1 MASIPLTETEFAD
14 ALENGADET
23 ACFHCGLPV
32 PEGAAYRVVWN
43 NTAYPLC
50 CRGCEAV
57 AHAILDGNLDD
68 YYRFRTVP
76 PRKNPA
82 QNRAAADDDLAVYDH
97 PSIQKDFVRNDGRG
111 SEASLLLEGLTCSA
125 CAWLIEQQLQRLP
138 GVVETQLNYSTRR
151 ARVLWDSDRVR
162 LSDIL
167 RTVREIGYA
176 ASPYD
181 PARSQR
187 LQDRERLGLLGRLGL
202 AGIMAMQT
210 MLLSEALYYGDWAG
224 SDPGLRSLF
233 LLLSFVLTLPVLAYS
248 AQPFFKGAWRDIT
261 HGRAG
266 MDVPVALGLLAA
278 FAASAWTT
286 FTGAGIAYYDAVTMF
301 VFLLLGARY
310 LERAVIGDAARA
322 AESVTRAAPIV
333 AHRRNGVNGLVDVAA
348 AELKPGDVIVVR
360 AGETVPA
367 DGLVTEGRS
376 TVNESLMTGES
387 HPHHKYAGSRIL
399 GGSINIESPLTV
411 QVKRVGDNTLYA
423 GLRRLLERAQA
434 EKPPLAQLT
443 DRVAG
448 GFVAG
453 LLVATTVIGVYWWY
467 HDSTRMLSVVV
478 ALLVITCPCALSLAA
493 PAAITAVTGML
504 ARNGLLVTR
513 GAALDVLARATHFV
527 FDKTGTLTLDNLRV
541 AWIVP
546 FTEMPESD
554 CLQLAAALEQYSSHP
569 VARAIRT
576 RSAGVNNLQ
585 SRRVEQFPGEG
596 ITGVVDGRRLMLGSP
611 SFIARAT
618 GLPPDD
624 DRLRDLL
631 WHNLTVVLLADESRL
646 LAAFGLDATLRQGA
660 TDLFCELEK
669 AGKTVVLMTGD
680 RAEAANAVARKFCIG
695 QVHAALTPAEKLMH
709 VRKLQAQGAV
719 VAMVGDGAND
729 APVLG
734 GADISIAIGSG
745 ADIAAAAADM
755 ILLSP
760 NLRQLALGLRAARRF
775 RGVIRQN
782 VVWALVYN
790 LVAIPVAAAGWVT
803 PWLAALG
810 MSLSSIVVVANAW
823 RLSRVK

>member
-1 MASIPLTETEFAD
+1 MSSIPLSETELAN
-14 ALENGADET
+14 ALEKEAGET

-32 PEGAAYRVVWN
+32 PEGVAHRVVWN

-57 AHAILDGNLDD
+57 AHAILDGKLDD

-76 PRKNPA
+76 ARKNPEHGPA
-82 QNRAAADDDLAVYDH
+82 TADELAVYDH
-97 PSIQKDFVRNDGRG
+97 PSIQKDFVRNDGRR

-125 CAWLIEQQLQRLP
+125 CAWLIEQQLRRLP
-138 GVVETQLNYSTRR
+138 GVAEVQLNYSTRR
-151 ARVLWDSDRVR
+151 ARVVWDSDRVR

-167 RTVREIGYA
+167 RTVREIGYTA
-176 ASPYD
+176 LPYD
-181 PARSQR
+181 PARSQLLR
-187 LQDRERLGLLGRLGL
+187 DRERLGLLGRLGL
-202 AGIMAMQT
+202 AGIMGMQI
-210 MLLSEALYYGDWAG
+210 MLLSAALYYGDWAG

-233 LLLSFVLTLPVLAYS
+233 LLLGFVLTLPVLVYS
-248 AQPFFKGAWRDIT
+248 AQPFFQGAWRDIT
-261 HGRAG
+261 HGRVG
-266 MDVPVALGLLAA
+266 MDVPVALGLLTA

-286 FTGAGIAYYDAVTMF
+286 FIGTGTAYYDAVAMF

-310 LERAVIGDAARA
+310 LERAVIGGASRA
-322 AESVTRAAPIV
+322 AESVTQATPVV
-333 AHRRNGVNGLVDVAA
+333 AHRHDGADRLVDIAA

-360 AGETVPA
+360 AGEIVPA
-367 DGLVTEGRS
+367 DGRVTEGRS

-387 HPHHKYAGSRIL
+387 HPQYKYAGSRIL

-434 EKPPLAQLT
+434 EKPPLARFT
-443 DRVAG
+443 DRIAG

-453 LLVATTVIGVYWWY
+453 LLAATVVVGLYWWHY
-467 HDSTRMLSVVV
+467 DSTRVLPVVV
-478 ALLVITCPCALSLAA
+478 ALLVITCPCALSLAT

-504 ARNGLLVTR
+504 AKNGLLVTR
-513 GAALDVLARATHFV
+513 SAALDVLARATHFV

-546 FTEMPESD
+546 FTDMPEPD

-569 VARAIRT
+569 VARAIRARHT
-576 RSAGVNNLQ
+576 GVNNLQ
-585 SRRVEQFPGEG
+585 SRRVEQIPGEG
-596 ITGVVDGRRLMLGSP
+596 ITGVVDDRRLMLGSP
-611 SFIARAT
+611 SFIARVT
-618 GLPPDD
+618 GLSPDYC
-624 DRLRDLL
+624 RLRDLL
-631 WHNLTVVLLADESRL
+631 WHNLTVVLLADESNL

-660 TDLFCELEK
+660 TDLFCELET
-669 AGKTVVLMTGD
+669 AGKTVALLTGD
-680 RAEAANAVARKFCIG
+680 RAEVANAVARTFCIG
-695 QVHAALTPAEKLMH
+695 EVHAALTPAEKLMH
-709 VRKLQAQGAV
+709 VRERQAQGAV

-734 GADISIAIGSG
+734 GADVSIAIGSG

-755 ILLSP
+755 VLLSP
-760 NLRQLALGLRAARRF
+760 DLRQLALGLRAARRF
-775 RGVIRQN
+775 RNVIRQN
-782 VVWALVYN
+782 VAWAVTYN

-823 RLSRVK
+823 RLTRVK